1 MTLMRGSSNTL
12 LVLGRGNSFLQKVA
26 DVRPYRA
33 PELIFAP
40 KDYGGEIDMWSFG
53 CTVAELYTPNYT
65 VFSDGAED
73 GGLSSDLVLLGS
85 IISTL
90 GTPTS
95 ETWPESDSRSGPAD
109 PSQNLSRLG

>member
-1 MTLMRGSSNTL
+1 M
-12 LVLGRGNSFLQKVA
+12 
-26 DVRPYRA
+26 RPYRA
-33 PELIFAP
+33 PELIFSP
-40 KDYGGEIDMWSFG
+40 KDYGSEIDMWSFG
-53 CTVAELYTPNYT
+53 CTLAELFTPSDT

-95 ETWPESDSRSGPAD
+95 ETWPESKLSFYDAD
-109 PSQNLSRLG
+109 HSQNVSRLG

>member
-1 MTLMRGSSNTL
+1 MRALKNIL
-12 LVLGRGNSFLQKVA
+12 LAWGLGRSRGTQFNR
-26 DVRPYRA
+26 RPYRA

-40 KDYGGEIDMWSFG
+40 KDYGGEIDIWSFG
-53 CTVAELYTPNYT
+53 CTVAELFTSKST
-65 VFSDGAED
+65 LFSDGAEY

-95 ETWPESDSRSGPAD
+95 ETWPESTIAIY
-109 PSQNLSRLG
+109 